1 LTGSNF
7 KDLLNERTIRAKIRI
22 DFKGNAK
29 PGKFFF
35 GGKSVEKMAEEAREQ
50 NVAVF
55 RNIPLQGITILDI
68 DIGTEVY
75 SFLDD
80 ISNTETAYAPVILD
94 VAADSVEDLLK
105 LVAREDFRKIDIISP
120 PVINMDS
127 LGVERVLFRV
137 AEELKGYR
145 SLLERKYNLR

>member
-1 LTGSNF
+1 MTGSQS
-7 KDLLNERTIRAKIRI
+7 KDVLDERTIRAKIRI

-50 NVAVF
+50 NVAIF
-55 RNIPLQGITILDI
+55 RNIPLQGISILDI

-75 SFLDD
+75 SFFDD

-120 PVINMDS
+120 PVINMDRFD
-127 LGVERVLFRV
+127 VERVLFRV

-145 SLLERKYNLR
+145 LLLERKYNLR

>member
-1 LTGSNF
+1 MIGSPD
-7 KDLLNERTIRAKIRI
+7 KVIRAKIRI

-55 RNIPLQGITILDI
+55 RNIPIQGINILDI

-75 SFLDD
+75 TYFDD
-80 ISNTETAYAPVILD
+80 INNTETAFAPVILD

-105 LVAREDFRKIDIISP
+105 LIAREDFRKIEVISP
-120 PVINMDS
+120 QEIALDRIEI
-127 LGVERVLFRV
+127 ERVLFRI
-137 AEELKGYR
+137 AEEIKAYR
-145 SLLERKYNLR
+145 NNLERKYNLR

>member
-1 LTGSNF
+1 MTGSQS
-7 KDLLNERTIRAKIRI
+7 KDVLDERTIRAKIRI

-50 NVAVF
+50 NVAIF
-55 RNIPLQGITILDI
+55 RNIPLQGISILDI

-75 SFLDD
+75 SFFDD

-120 PVINMDS
+120 PVINMDRFD
-127 LGVERVLFRV
+127 VERVLFRV